1 MKVTGNRVIRT
12 TLVGTCAAASAAV
25 PIGILLAF
33 NINGWAL
40 GILSGA
46 ALGGILS
53 GFFSAFDQLWTQRSG
68 SLIGRVVPALIVGCF
83 GGGLAAFT
91 GQALFSS
98 WGHRLVKSASSG
110 VLIPLSFGTAIGWA
124 LTGLVVGLAIT
135 LPSSDTRDRWAWTVL
150 GGVAGGFTG
159 GFAMQAFQPLM
170 GTGSLILGLCTLG
183 TVMGL
188 GISWAEKVF
197 SKVSVQV
204 LEGSGRGSIH
214 NLGGSTFIG
223 SDKRCK
229 IYLTDA
235 GIAPRHARISARRG
249 RLLLEDLGSVAGC
262 LLNDRK
268 ISGTQAPL
276 SHGDLIRVGKNLF
289 RINAP
294 RVAAA
299 VSAILLIA
307 FLFTPADLLADTSI
321 SGDLT
326 DNSPRITQID
336 STDYPLVDMYVT
348 LPTILRPDRVRKMRV
363 YEGKQEAVLLEVR
376 DLTVADRDE
385 AMTVSLV
392 LDTSLSME
400 GTKLGEA
407 KQALQTFSQTLP
419 SLARINL
426 ITFSDSVR
434 TAATRIAPED
444 ITDYTRNITA
454 SGHTALFDAIVRGT
468 DLVAENSGRRVVLVL
483 TDGMANRG
491 SYSMESALAYA
502 EQRAVSLLIVGLGTD
517 VRRSRLTTMAQRTG
531 GKAVFTTAPEE
542 LSFLFGEMGHTL
554 SREVLIRYKSTGRQ
568 TSVVPVQLT
577 LGSSNMTST
586 INGRYMPP
594 TASIFGNAG
603 SFSWVLILFGLIG
616 PAGLFTAS
624 RLTSFVLS
632 KDPIMLVEGS
642 SNATRLLTKA
652 LRDEGMTVPMNI
664 GGKTVMVNNQPVSGT
679 RTLRTGDTLT
689 WGETTILFTKK

>member
-12 TLVGTCAAASAAV
+12 TLVGSCAAISAAV

-33 NINGWAL
+33 NISGWTL

-46 ALGGILS
+46 LLGGILS
-53 GFFSAFDQLWTQRSG
+53 GFFSAFDQMWTRRSG
-68 SLIGRVVPALIVGCF
+68 SLIGRVIPAVIVGFF
-83 GGGLAAFT
+83 GGGLAAFA

-98 WGHRLVKSASSG
+98 WGNRLVKSASSG
-110 VLIPLSFGTAIGWA
+110 VLIPLSLGTAIGWA
-124 LTGLVVGLAIT
+124 LTGLAVGLAIT
-135 LPSSDTRDRWAWTVL
+135 LPASDTRDRWTWTVL

-170 GTGSLILGLCTLG
+170 GTGSLILGLSTLG

-204 LEGSGRGSIH
+204 LEGPGRGSIF
-214 NLGGSTFIG
+214 NLGSRTYIG
-223 SDKRCK
+223 SDKKCR

-249 RLLLEDLGSVAGC
+249 RLLLEDLGSVVGC

-268 ISGTQAPL
+268 ISRTQAPL
-276 SHGDLIRVGKNLF
+276 SHGDLIRVGKSLF

-294 RVAAA
+294 KVAAA
-299 VSAILLIA
+299 ASAILALV
-307 FLFTPADLLADTSI
+307 FLSSPADLFAGESI
-321 SGDLT
+321 SGYLT
-326 DNSPRITQID
+326 EDSPRITQID

-348 LPTILRPDRVRKMRV
+348 LPTILRPGRVRKMRV
-363 YEGKQEAVLLEVR
+363 YEGKEEATLLEVR

-385 AMTVSLV
+385 AITVSLV
-392 LDTSLSME
+392 LDTSQSME
-400 GTKLGEA
+400 GTKLSEA
-407 KQALQTFSQTLP
+407 RQALQTFSQTLP

-434 TAATRIAPED
+434 TVATRIAPED
-444 ITDYTRNITA
+444 ITNYTKYITA
-454 SGHTALFDAIVRGT
+454 SGHTALFDAIVKGT
-468 DLVAENSGRRVVLVL
+468 DLVASNSGRRVVLVL

-517 VRRSRLTTMAQRTG
+517 VRRSRLITMAEKTG

-577 LGSSNMTST
+577 LGSAGMTSAVK
-586 INGRYMPP
+586 GRYMPP

-603 SFSWVLILFGLIG
+603 SVSWALILFGLIG
-616 PAGLFTAS
+616 PVGLLASS

-642 SNATRLLTKA
+642 SNATRLLTKV

-679 RTLRTGDTLT
+679 RTLNTGDTLT